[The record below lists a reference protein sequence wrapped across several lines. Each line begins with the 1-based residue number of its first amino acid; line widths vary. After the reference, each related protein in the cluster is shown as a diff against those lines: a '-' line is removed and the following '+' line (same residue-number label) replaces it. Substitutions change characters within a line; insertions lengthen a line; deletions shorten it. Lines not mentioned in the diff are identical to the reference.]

1 MTGTDLKQE
10 ETRRDEPRRV
20 SFGLGLGAKLLFL
33 GAVNGLAVFGLPRMI
48 EEKAWLFAAFTVIA
62 TLAIDWIYLS
72 RKGVT
77 LPLKY
82 LIPGT
87 VLLLLFQ
94 VWPVLSTAYIAFTN
108 YGTGNVLTFD
118 QALDKILDD
127 SAFPTDDDQ
136 RLDAKPLAIL
146 DGELVTEIAL
156 YLVDEAGVEF
166 LGTEDGLEELAAG
179 EVVLD
184 GDRVVG
190 VGDYVVLGLAQ
201 VSDVQEEFSALEI
214 PAGDS
219 NLIKLTRGVSGASL
233 VSPSLEYDSDTGM
246 LTDRITGIVYEQVE
260 GTFTA
265 PTGETIAPGWRAI
278 IGFDNFT
285 KVLTNESIRG
295 PFLRVFIW
303 TFVFALGS
311 VFFTF
316 VVGLG
321 LAITFNQPEMRG
333 QRLYRSLLIIPYA
346 LPSFLSAL
354 IWAGLLNQE
363 FGVINEFLNLDIP
376 WLRDQWMA
384 KVSVLLVNTWL
395 GFPYMFLISTGA
407 LQAIPDNLKEAASI
421 DGATSR
427 QAFRAVTLP
436 LLLVSLAP
444 LLIASFA
451 FNFNNFNTIFLLN
464 KGGPPIAGA
473 QTPAGHTDILISYTY
488 RLAFESGRGADFGL
502 AAGIGILIFMIVA
515 TISAISFKRTA
526 VFEEIN
532 Q

>member
-1 MTGTDLKQE
+1 MTGTDVQQ
-10 ETRRDEPRRV
+10 ETRRDQPRRV
-20 SFGLGLGAKLLFL
+20 SFTLGFGAKLLFL
-33 GAVNGLAVFGLPRMI
+33 AVVNGFAVFGLPRMI
-48 EEKAWLFAAFTVIA
+48 EEKAWLFAVFTVVA

-72 RKGVT
+72 SKGST

-87 VLLLLFQ
+87 ILLLVFQ
-94 VWPVLSTAYIAFTN
+94 VWPVLNTAYIAFTN
-108 YGTGNVLTFD
+108 LGTGNILTFD
-118 QALDKILDD
+118 QALDQILEG
-127 SAFPTDDDQ
+127 STFPTDDDP
-136 RLDAKPLAIL
+136 RLDARPLGIL
-146 DGELVTEIAL
+146 EDEEITEIAL
-156 YLVDEAGVEF
+156 YLVDEEGMQF
-166 LGTEDGLEELAAG
+166 LGTVDGLEEVTDEDL
-179 EVVLD
+179 VVEE
-184 GDRVVG
+184 DRVVA

-201 VSDVQEEFSALEI
+201 VSPIQEEFTALEI
-214 PAGDS
+214 PAGD
-219 NLIKLTRGVSGASL
+219 NRLIKLTRGVSGASL
-233 VSPSLEYDSDTGM
+233 VSPSLDYDSDTGT
-246 LTDRITGIVYEQVE
+246 LTDVTTGIVYEQVE

-265 PTGETIAPGWRAI
+265 PTGETITPGWRAV

-285 KVLTNESIRG
+285 KVFTNENIRG

-303 TFVFALGS
+303 TFVFAIGS
-311 VFFTF
+311 VFLTF

-321 LAITFNQPEMRG
+321 LAITLNQPDMKG
-333 QRLYRSLLIIPYA
+333 QRFYRSLMVIPYA

-363 FGVINEFLNLDIP
+363 FGVINEFLNLDVP
-376 WLRDQWMA
+376 WLRDQWWA
-384 KVSVLLVNTWL
+384 KGSTLLVNTWL

-427 QAFRAVTLP
+427 QSFRLVTLP

-451 FNFNNFNTIFLLN
+451 FNFNNFNTIFLLTG
-464 KGGPPIAGA
+464 GGPPIQGA

-526 VFEEIN
+526 VFEELN

>member
-1 MTGTDLKQE
+1 MAGTDLQH
-10 ETRRDEPRRV
+10 ETRRDTPRRV
-20 SFGLGLGAKLLFL
+20 SFSLGFGAKLLFL
-33 GAVNGLAVFGLPRMI
+33 AAVNGFAVFGLPRMI
-48 EEKAWLFAAFTVIA
+48 EERAWLFAVFTVVA

-72 RKGVT
+72 SKGAT

-82 LIPGT
+82 LVPGT
-87 VLLLLFQ
+87 VLLLVFQ

-108 YGTGNVLTFD
+108 FGTGNILTFD
-118 QALDKILDD
+118 QALDRILED
-127 SAFPTDDDQ
+127 STFPTDDDP
-136 RLDAKPLAIL
+136 RLDARPLGIFEG
-146 DGELVTEIAL
+146 DVVTEIGL
-156 YLVDEAGVEF
+156 YLVDEAGTQF
-166 LGTEDGLEELAAG
+166 LGTADELDELSAGDVVIEE
-179 EVVLD
+179 
-184 GDRVVG
+184 DRVVA
-190 VGDYVVLGLAQ
+190 VRDYQVLSLAQ
-201 VSDVQEEFSALEI
+201 VSDIQQEFAGLEV
-214 PAGDS
+214 PAGD
-219 NLIKLTRGVSGASL
+219 NKLIKLTRGVSGASL
-233 VSPSLEYDSDTGM
+233 VSPSLEYDADTGT
-246 LTDRITGIVYEQVE
+246 LTDLRTGIVYEQVE

-265 PTGETIAPGWRAI
+265 PTGETITPGWRAV

-285 KVLTNESIRG
+285 KVLTNENIRG
-295 PFLRVFIW
+295 PFVRVFIW
-303 TFVFALGS
+303 TFVFAIGS

-321 LAITFNQPEMRG
+321 LAITLNQPEMRG
-333 QRLYRSLLIIPYA
+333 QRVYRSLLVIPYA

-354 IWAGLLNQE
+354 IWAGLLNQD
-363 FGVINEFLNLDIP
+363 FGVINEFLNVDIP

-407 LQAIPDNLKEAASI
+407 LQAIPENLKEAAAI

-427 QAFRAVTLP
+427 QAFRRVTLP

-451 FNFNNFNTIFLLN
+451 FNFNNFNTIFLVTG
-464 KGGPPIAGA
+464 GGPAIAGA

-488 RLAFESGRGADFGL
+488 RLAFEGGRGADFGL

>member
-1 MTGTDLKQE
+1 MTGTDLQQ
-10 ETRRDEPRRV
+10 ETRRETPRRV
-20 SFGLGLGAKLLFL
+20 SFSLGFGAKLLFL
-33 GAVNGLAVFGLPRMI
+33 AAVNGLAVFGLPRMI
-48 EEKAWLFAAFTVIA
+48 EERAWLFAVFTVAA

-72 RKGVT
+72 SKGAS

-87 VLLLLFQ
+87 VLLLIFQ

-108 YGTGNVLTFD
+108 FGGSNILTFD
-118 QALDKILDD
+118 QALDRILEN
-127 SAFPTDDDQ
+127 STFPTDDDP
-136 RLDAKPLAIL
+136 RLDARPLGIIE
-146 DGELVTEIAL
+146 GGVVTEIAL
-156 YLVDEAGVEF
+156 YLVDEAGTQF
-166 LGTEDGLEELAAG
+166 IGTADGLDELSA
-179 EVVLD
+179 EDVVLEE
-184 GDRVVG
+184 DRVVA
-190 VGDYVVLGLAQ
+190 VGDYEVLGLAQ
-201 VSDVQEEFSALEI
+201 VSDIQEEFASLEV

-219 NLIKLTRGVSGASL
+219 QLIKLTRGVSGASL
-233 VSPSLEYDSDTGM
+233 VSPSLEYDSGAGT
-246 LTDRITGIVYEQVE
+246 LTDTRTGLVYEQVE

-265 PTGETIAPGWRAI
+265 PNGETLTPGWRAF

-295 PFLRVFIW
+295 PFVRVFLW
-303 TFVFALGS
+303 TFAFALGS

-321 LAITFNQPEMRG
+321 LAITLNQPEMRG
-333 QRLYRSLLIIPYA
+333 QRVYRSLLVIPYA

-376 WLRDQWMA
+376 WLRDPWMA

-427 QAFRAVTLP
+427 QAFRRVTLP

-451 FNFNNFNTIFLLN
+451 FNFNNFNTIFLLTG
-464 KGGPPIAGA
+464 GGPAIAGA

-488 RLAFESGRGADFGL
+488 RLAFEGGRGQDFGL